1 MPVLDFLR
9 SAAEDPNVLSIRQTL
24 YRTGTDSAAVKILLD
39 AARRGKEVLVV
50 IELRARFDEA
60 ANIELAN
67 HLQEAGAQVVY
78 GIVGHKTHAKM
89 ILAIRREDG
98 ELRRYAHLGT
108 GNYHARTAR
117 GYTDF
122 GLLTADVDLAADVQ
136 RMFHQLTTMGR
147 GGRLN
152 KLVQSPFTLHETI
165 LRHID
170 TEIEN
175 ATEGKPA
182 GITAKMNQ
190 LIESDVIKALY
201 RASQAGVRIQLVV
214 RGICSLKPGI
224 EGVSENITVRSIIG
238 RFLEHTRVF
247 LFENAGDARI
257 YLSSADWMGRNF
269 FSRVETCFP
278 IEAEENR
285 QAVVEH
291 GLEPYLRDN
300 VQAWVLQADG
310 SYDPPEA
317 GEDRHCAQEELL
329 ELLTR

>member
-1 MPVLDFLR
+1 
-9 SAAEDPNVLSIRQTL
+9 
-24 YRTGTDSAAVKILLD
+24 
-39 AARRGKEVLVV
+39 
-50 IELRARFDEA
+50 
-60 ANIELAN
+60 
-67 HLQEAGAQVVY
+67 
-78 GIVGHKTHAKM
+78 
-89 ILAIRREDG
+89 G
-98 ELRRYAHLGT
+98 ELRRYAHIGT

-122 GLLTADVDLAADVQ
+122 GLLTADVELAADVQ
-136 RMFHQLTTMGR
+136 RMFQQLTTMGR
-147 GGRLN
+147 SGRLN

-175 ATEGKPA
+175 ATEGNPA
-182 GITAKMNQ
+182 GRAAKTNQ
-190 LIESDVIKALY
+190 ALQPDAGKA
-201 RASQAGVRIQLVV
+201 QH

-238 RFLEHTRVF
+238 RFLEHTRIF
-247 LFENAGDARI
+247 LFENGGEARI

-278 IEAEENR
+278 IEAAENR
-285 QAVVEH
+285 LAVIEH

-310 SYDPPEA
+310 SYVRTSS